1 MNVLALLDNPR
12 AQGQIPH
19 SGKMLPNQEF
29 MCGLWQANG
38 HIGERLRD
46 VGYGEKLY
54 GLLAGFAG
62 DYSPDQFAR
71 HDYGDIPVEQMSTPA
86 PTLAII
92 GFIAHIIGA
101 RTALEVGT
109 FIGNTTMHLAR
120 MLGDV
125 GQVTTIECGHQY
137 AEIARKNFERKGVS
151 ERIHLI
157 EGSAETIL
165 PAWGKQYYDLIFIDG
180 GKQDYLQYTLL
191 SEQLLSERGVIIVDD
206 VFFHGD
212 ALNAQPQTDKGRG
225 CKSLLDSY
233 REREDLGKLLLPVGN
248 GLLMLFRK

>member
-1 MNVLALLDNPR
+1 MNVLALLANPR

-29 MCGLWQANG
+29 MCGLFK
-38 HIGERLRD
+38 GESFQDSLC
-46 VGYGEKLY
+46 
-54 GLLAGFAG
+54 GLAFDFSH
-62 DYSPDQFAR
+62 DYSVDQFAR
-71 HDYGDIPVEQMSTPA
+71 FDYGNIPVEQMSTPA

-92 GFIAHIIGA
+92 GFVAHLIGA

-109 FIGNTTMHLAR
+109 FIGNTAMHLAR

-137 AEIARKNFERKGVS
+137 AEIARKNFERNGVS

-157 EGSAETIL
+157 EGSAANIL
-165 PAWGKQYYDLIFIDG
+165 PALGKQYYDLIFIDG
-180 GKQDYLQYTLL
+180 GKQDYLQYTQL

-225 CKSLLDSY
+225 CKALLDAY

-248 GLLMLFRK
+248 GLLILFRK